1 MDTMRTAFLLL
12 TVLLCCCLVRGSGTA
27 MVAQTQKVQQTGK
40 ETPIGSSSDGEN
52 QADINKGD
60 GQSLTGSNTAD
71 ATINE
76 FPNKH
81 GDESPN
87 KVNSGGGVGAN
98 TAEQSKQETTP
109 GKVPTDQIQNSD
121 TVSKTEP
128 QDQNLQDAKVP
139 SQQEK
144 EGENNQGQANTVT
157 NDQNTVVKTKTNME
171 TKDQKITDNSTP
183 GKKVSTEKPKTTD
196 KGPLKPTESGVTD
209 KNKEQE
215 VKTTTEKSQAQIE
228 AKGKTSDGENA
239 NDEMGS
245 DKEPVEEGH
254 SVEENAEGSHTNDK
268 KAEVEAPGS
277 KSEKTDIGK
286 KTEGEE
292 ASKINTAGLPDGIAK
307 PEEKTPY
314 GPSGMQDETESSHF
328 FAYLVATAVLV
339 AVLYITYHNKRKII
353 AFLLE
358 GKKSRS
364 TRRPKSTEYQK
375 LEQHM

>member
-12 TVLLCCCLVRGSGTA
+12 TVFLCCCLVRGSDTD
-27 MVAQTQKVQQTGK
+27 MTAQTQKVQQTGK

-71 ATINE
+71 AVTNE
-76 FPNKH
+76 FLNKH
-81 GDESPN
+81 SDKSPN
-87 KVNSGGGVGAN
+87 KVNNGRGGGAN

-109 GKVPTDQIQNSD
+109 GKVPTDQIQNND
-121 TVSKTEP
+121 AVSKTGP
-128 QDQNLQDAKVP
+128 QDQNLQHTKVP

-144 EGENNQGQANTVT
+144 EGENKVNAVAN
-157 NDQNTVVKTKTNME
+157 NQNTAVKTKTNME
-171 TKDQKITDNSTP
+171 TKDQKTTGNSTP

-196 KGPLKPTESGVTD
+196 KGPLKPTESGVKD